1 MDFHYINMLIYTNY
15 ILKRAMV
22 KGLTNDEA
30 GYIFRYKVQTIK
42 KYIELLAIGSNLK
55 VSLKYKIEL
64 INSEKNIL

>member
-1 MDFHYINMLIYTNY
+1 
-15 ILKRAMV
+15 MV